1 MKTKRAFTLIE
12 LLVVVAIIAILA
24 LLVSVAAGSFQ
35 KKALKAQS
43 IQNMKQL
50 AAGLLDYTGSHDGE
64 FPRLG
69 VSQPAWGAPEEK
81 DRDLWYHAIPKAA
94 GGRGLGEFE
103 KPDPFYEK
111 KNLLFLPSAKYPKA
125 KISRP
130 YFAVGINASLYGNE
144 AARQDSDKAAPI
156 RMANLQM
163 PVSTIVFVEVG
174 LPDEKPLP
182 GQTVGEYIGSAQ
194 GGPKNVVARYSESQ
208 GKENVEEKREA
219 AIIMAFGDGHVE
231 EVKAKD
237 ALDIT
242 GQAYNPQLQQYGGGG
257 KVLWTLDPEGRP

>member
-12 LLVVVAIIAILA
+12 LLVVVAIIAVLA

-43 IQNMKQL
+43 IQNLKQL

-69 VSQPAWGAPEEK
+69 VTQPMWGAPDDK
-81 DRDLWYHAIPKAA
+81 DRDIWYHAIPKAA
-94 GGRGLGEFE
+94 GGRGLGDFD

-125 KISRP
+125 KTARP

-144 AARQDSDKAAPI
+144 AARQDSEKTAPI

-163 PVSTIVFVEVG
+163 PVTTVVFVEVG
-174 LPDEKPLP
+174 LPDEDTLP
-182 GQTVGEYIGSAQ
+182 GQTVSEYTGSAQ
-194 GGPKNVVARYSESQ
+194 GGPKNIVARYNEAT
-208 GKENVEEKREA
+208 GKEKVDEKREA
-219 AIIMAFGDGHVE
+219 SIIMAFGDGHVE

-237 ALDIT
+237 AIDTT
-242 GQAYNPQLQQYGGGG
+242 GQAYIPQLQQHGGGG
-257 KVLWTLDPEGRP
+257 RILWTMDPEGKP